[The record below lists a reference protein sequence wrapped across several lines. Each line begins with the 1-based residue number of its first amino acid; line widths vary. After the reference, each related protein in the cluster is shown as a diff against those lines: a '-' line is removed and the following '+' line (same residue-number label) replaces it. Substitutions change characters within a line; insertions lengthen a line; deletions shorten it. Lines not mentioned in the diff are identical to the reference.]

1 MVNSV
6 VAASRQSAANCD
18 GISDGGFL
26 PKANPLIRDA
36 GALGGSA
43 NGLIGNPDTLSSN
56 LEALSFDPEALSFNP
71 DALSFD
77 PETLSFD
84 VGALIFDVL
93 GRKSNCK
100 SLISSNLRIN
110 PKNHLKK
117 GIKFGKPTG
126 RDEGARRRAILTWRR
141 LGRACKLCRE
151 FKWRLSREMDGA

>member
-1 MVNSV
+1 VLPISS

-18 GISDGGFL
+18 RNSDGGFL
-26 PKANPLIRDA
+26 PKANPLIR
-36 GALGGSA
+36 GTSALGGSA
-43 NGLIGNPDTLSSN
+43 NGLTGNPDTLSSN

-110 PKNHLKK
+110 HQNQLE
-117 GIKFGKPTG
+117 TG
-126 RDEGARRRAILTWRR
+126 A
-141 LGRACKLCRE
+141 LGRE
-151 FKWRLSREMDGA
+151 

>member
-1 MVNSV
+1 MQGQRAD
-6 VAASRQSAANCD
+6 VAASRQSAANC
-18 GISDGGFL
+18 GGNSNGGFL

-56 LEALSFDPEALSFNP
+56 PEALSFDPDGLSFDPEALSFNP

-84 VGALIFDVL
+84 VGALSFDVL

-110 PKNHLKK
+110 PQNQLK
-117 GIKFGKPTG
+117 TG
-126 RDEGARRRAILTWRR
+126 D
-141 LGRACKLCRE
+141 
-151 FKWRLSREMDGA
+151 

>member
-1 MVNSV
+1 MRKVCRGGIPTWRCLGRAPQTV
-6 VAASRQSAANCD
+6 TGIQMAAFSRKPT
-18 GISDGGFL
+18 L
-26 PKANPLIRDA
+26 LIRDA

-110 PKNHLKK
+110 PQNHLK
-117 GIKFGKPTG
+117 TG
-126 RDEGARRRAILTWRR
+126 D
-141 LGRACKLCRE
+141 
-151 FKWRLSREMDGA
+151 

>member
-1 MVNSV
+1 M
-6 VAASRQSAANCD
+6 AAFSRKPT
-18 GISDGGFL
+18 L
-26 PKANPLIRDA
+26 LIRDA

-56 LEALSFDPEALSFNP
+56 LEALSFDPDGLSFDPEALSFNP

-110 PKNHLKK
+110 PQNHLKK

-141 LGRACKLCRE
+141 LGRACKP
-151 FKWRLSREMDGA
+151 

>member
-1 MVNSV
+1 M
-6 VAASRQSAANCD
+6 AAFSRK
-18 GISDGGFL
+18 
-26 PKANPLIRDA
+26 PTPLIRDA
-36 GALGGSA
+36 GALGGSD

-56 LEALSFDPEALSFNP
+56 LEALSFDPDGLSFDPEALGFNP

-110 PKNHLKK
+110 PQNHLKK
-117 GIKFGKPTG
+117 GIKFGKATG

-151 FKWRLSREMDGA
+151 FKWRLSPESRYAESG

>member
-1 MVNSV
+1 MERNSRPLPR
-6 VAASRQSAANCD
+6 RQRGGVSAERANCAE
-18 GISDGGFL
+18 FQMTAFCQK
-26 PKANPLIRDA
+26 PTHLIRDA

-100 SLISSNLRIN
+100 SLISSNLQIN
-110 PKNHLKK
+110 PQNHLK
-117 GIKFGKPTG
+117 TG
-126 RDEGARRRAILTWRR
+126 D
-141 LGRACKLCRE
+141 
-151 FKWRLSREMDGA
+151 

>member
-1 MVNSV
+1 MVNSA

-18 GISDGGFL
+18 GNSDGGFL

-56 LEALSFDPEALSFNP
+56 LEALSFDP
-71 DALSFD
+71 DGLSFD

-110 PKNHLKK
+110 PQNHLKK
-117 GIKFGKPTG
+117 GLRPG
-126 RDEGARRRAILTWRR
+126 R
-141 LGRACKLCRE
+141 
-151 FKWRLSREMDGA
+151 SV

>member
-1 MVNSV
+1 MRKVCRGGIPTWRCLGRAPQTV
-6 VAASRQSAANCD
+6 TGIQMAAFSRKPT
-18 GISDGGFL
+18 L
-26 PKANPLIRDA
+26 LIRDA

-43 NGLIGNPDTLSSN
+43 NGLIGNPDMLSSN
-56 LEALSFDPEALSFNP
+56 LEALSFDPDGLSFDPETLSFNP

-110 PKNHLKK
+110 PQNHLK
-117 GIKFGKPTG
+117 TG
-126 RDEGARRRAILTWRR
+126 D
-141 LGRACKLCRE
+141 
-151 FKWRLSREMDGA
+151 